1 MGKYIFFDIDG
12 TLIDFKGKI
21 PESTINALN
30 AVRKAGHKIFLCTG
44 RSVCQM
50 QKELKR
56 VTFDGMVAASG
67 AYVEC
72 DGKEVYHHYMPKE
85 DVKAVIDEFHKE
97 GTMFCCQ
104 TKEHSLREEDS
115 RIKFIDLFKRRGM
128 SEKNLESI
136 FNGEDK
142 DITIEDNIDKIEKII
157 YNESTHTVDELKSI
171 FSKNIEVVRMSYDS
185 MDIYSGEI
193 STYGVNKALGIEKV
207 LEYYGG
213 SIEDT
218 MAFGDGPNDFEMIE
232 YVNTGI
238 VMGNGIDELKK
249 KADYVTK
256 DILDHGIESALKHFE
271 LI

>member
-1 MGKYIFFDIDG
+1 MKNLLFVMTTLYNGGAERSLVNLLNEIPKGKYNIDV
-12 TLIDFKGKI
+12 L
-21 PESTINALN
+21 
-30 AVRKAGHKIFLCTG
+30 
-44 RSVCQM
+44 
-50 QKELKR
+50 
-56 VTFDGMVAASG
+56 
-67 AYVEC
+67 
-72 DGKEVYHHYMPKE
+72 
-85 DVKAVIDEFHKE
+85 
-97 GTMFCCQ
+97 
-104 TKEHSLREEDS
+104 
-115 RIKFIDLFKRRGM
+115 LFKRRGM

-171 FSKNIEVVRMSYDS
+171 FCKNIDVVRMSYDS

-193 STYGVNKALGIEKV
+193 STYGINKALGIEKV
-207 LEYYGG
+207 LEYFGG

-249 KADYVTK
+249 KAAYVTK
-256 DILDHGIESALKHFE
+256 DILDDGIESALKHFG